1 MTSAPAIGFEYR
13 PSRWMARALA
23 LIGAL
28 AVVAVL
34 ASGWPAWV
42 QVVVVGVVAVCVAR
56 ALRHWRLAPVRMVAC
71 DTAGQWQL
79 RLRDDSDVAV
89 ALAGFRVFGPCILL
103 RFRVA
108 ARRESSLLLAPDNS
122 DADLRRRL
130 RARLA
135 ALDLDAALPRI

>member
-13 PSRWMARALA
+13 PSRWVARALA

-28 AVVAVL
+28 ALTAVL
-34 ASGWPAWV
+34 ASGWPFWLQGVAIG
-42 QVVVVGVVAVCVAR
+42 GVVICVVRAALQWRR
-56 ALRHWRLAPVRMVAC
+56 ALIRTVAC
-71 DTAGQWQL
+71 DVAGQWQL

-122 DADLRRRL
+122 NADLRRRL